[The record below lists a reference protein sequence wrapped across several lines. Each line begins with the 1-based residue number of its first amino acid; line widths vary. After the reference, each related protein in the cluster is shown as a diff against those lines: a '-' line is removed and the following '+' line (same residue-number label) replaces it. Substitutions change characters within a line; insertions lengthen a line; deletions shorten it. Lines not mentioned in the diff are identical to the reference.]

1 MPRQS
6 AQPQVPPTSHRRE
19 YELEF
24 IEGIEGFA
32 EQELEATLGSSVKV
46 GGRPG
51 LGRIAI
57 SYDGPPTLLNRLRSI
72 VAAHLVETFNV
83 PRPRALL
90 GHSNL
95 TRILEALREIM
106 GQHPPGAFETFR
118 ISAAGADSSVFAR
131 LKQEIAGSLNLR
143 HTDSGAQLLIS
154 VRRESGG
161 RTGWQALVRTTPA
174 PLSARAWRVCNLPG
188 ALNATVASVMA
199 GLAGARAGERFVN
212 LACGS
217 GTLLIERLE
226 LGSTSLAL
234 GIDADANA
242 LDCARANLEASGHH
256 EKARLV
262 LGDAGRLPLPD
273 ASADTLVGD
282 LPYGMLMGSR
292 EHLDSLYSAVLS
304 EAARVAAPGATLA
317 LITASVRRFEAVMRE
332 HRDIWLCEQVIPL
345 KIPFR
350 SGYVRPRIY
359 VLRKRG

>member
-1 MPRQS
+1 MPRHN
-6 AQPQVPPTSHRRE
+6 AQPQIPLTSHRRE
-19 YELEF
+19 YELEV
-24 IEGIEGFA
+24 IEGIEAFA
-32 EQELEATLGSSVKV
+32 EQELESMLGGSAEIGV
-46 GGRPG
+46 RPG
-51 LGRIAI
+51 PGRIAV
-57 SYDGPPTLLNRLRSI
+57 SYDGPPLLNRLHSI
-72 VAAHLVETFNV
+72 VAAHVVETFDV

-90 GHSNL
+90 SHANL
-95 TRILEALREIM
+95 TRLLELLREVIA
-106 GQHPPGAFETFR
+106 QHPIDAFETFR

-131 LKQEIAGSLNLR
+131 LKQEIASNLNLR
-143 HTDSGAQLLIS
+143 HADSGAQLLIS
-154 VRRESGG
+154 VRREPVR

-188 ALNATVASVMA
+188 ALTATVASAMA

-226 LGSTSLAL
+226 LGPAKLAL
-234 GIDADANA
+234 GIDADDKA
-242 LDCARANLEASGHH
+242 LDCARANLKASGHH

-282 LPYGMLMGSR
+282 LPYGMLMGGS

-317 LITASVRRFEAVMRE
+317 LITASVRRFEAIMRE
-332 HRDIWLCEQVIPL
+332 RQDIWLCEQVIPL

-359 VLRKRG
+359 VLRKGG